1 MSFEFDCHEVLY
13 RPGPARRRQAPTLH
27 HMNGHGGAFGLA
39 QSFSID
45 SWDVLLQ
52 PRQLG
57 AGALKLGQALLDR
70 PHGSLDNVP
79 NGNYTPSSVGLATT
93 VLSAAMAGS
102 AGMADLYDAL
112 GDSDEY
118 LSEIDEASETVAPA
132 DLIASPSRPSIGGD
146 DARSLPELFH
156 CLLEFPS
163 SYYPV
168 QVPAFR
174 VGRDVSLEE
183 RLTRRKNKLLCNGR
197 VVQKLSRKRKRSMQD
212 VDGDQ
217 DVGDVSEDGGSGSD
231 ADEWTSPLWT
241 VGGVSGQKLDQIE
254 GDEDLVYIY
263 TPFNDQTGES
273 DLKSISKEHLRFYLG
288 QRGWN
293 MQVLGRNGV
302 FLNGH
307 YHGQE
312 AEVELADLDVIAIKD
327 LEFRFHL
334 TPLVEDYPGA
344 DPGDLESLSD
354 SDEVDGLKTQPP
366 SKGDISKFLDIDAG
380 DPAPSVEG
388 GQALSAAD
396 APAKPVKLKLKLDTS
411 QQKLDEKSKPPKS
424 PSRSKKPELD
434 PENLL
439 KPGEKLPERRGPGRP
454 PANGKMSKREMRL
467 RQKAQKEGKEYDAL
481 VAKET
486 REKSTAE
493 GAVEGEDG
501 SKDETVRKKKKPRK
515 RSTTAADEGDVD
527 GSIAAPG
534 AERQD
539 SSTDFG
545 PKEPS
550 PKIEDYTEEQ
560 LAKPSGTYQ
569 DFLFTVLSEAGHP
582 LALQQIYNAVKA
594 RWPHFRFG
602 VESNGWESSV
612 RHNLQGC
619 NSFRKA
625 RKEGKGHA
633 WEINPEV
640 PFVSKTT
647 KKPETHFVRPS
658 SQPSTSQYQVRTVGI
673 PPLAGHT
680 PATYA
685 SHFRPNATSLVS
697 GSASNIARPPGIP
710 VAPQGSTQYASAYHN
725 ATMQQLRPGQSVPS
739 AGPTAGP
746 LAAQPRPI
754 PSPNPPVASQAR
766 VGMPPSQ
773 MSQHPDPQLS
783 QLLQQRPNNPAQVS
797 QQRAAPLPPSQNLQR
812 ATAAVGAGLPPTVGS
827 RPGNPMPA
835 GVSQARPAPQSNSF
849 PQSFAN
855 QSINSRRA
863 GVLPATP
870 PLIMDQIRAN
880 QVPTLFTDVKNKFVE
895 NLAPNER
902 SSKAASFD
910 MAIRWV
916 MENSMKDDFKT
927 RTPAQLD
934 SGTVKVVEILRGL
947 LANTVN
953 HETKQMRRQNAQGSG
968 RAGSSG
974 GAAGGVPTRSST
986 PVTPL
991 QAQARLAVPPPA
1003 AGNRV
1008 QHTPPA
1014 SVKAITAP
1022 PSAAVSAMPSPAAP
1036 KVPGNRVFSSTSV
1049 GQIPR
1054 NLQTGATAEAKTS
1067 VTTVAQPS
1075 IINVTD
1081 GSFRNTTARSAPE
1094 SAEQ

>member
-1 MSFEFDCHEVLY
+1 MDVQCHEVLH
-13 RPGPARRRQAPTLH
+13 RPGPARRRQAPSLH
-27 HMNGHGGAFGLA
+27 HMNGHGGGFGLA

-45 SWDVLLQ
+45 SRDLLHQ

-57 AGALKLGQALLDR
+57 AGALDLGQALLDQLD
-70 PHGSLDNVP
+70 GSLANVP
-79 NGNYTPSSVGLATT
+79 YGSYTPTSVGLATT

-118 LSEIDEASETVAPA
+118 LSDIDEASETVAPA

-174 VGRDVSLEE
+174 VGRDVLLEE
-183 RLTRRKNKLLCNGR
+183 RLARHKNKFVSNGA
-197 VVQKLSRKRKRSMQD
+197 VVQKASKKRKRNAQD

-217 DVGDVSEDGGSGSD
+217 AEDDVLEGGAASGSD
-231 ADEWTSPLWT
+231 AEEWTSPLWT

-254 GDEDLVYIY
+254 GEEDLVYIY

-293 MQVLGRNGV
+293 LQVLGRNGV
-302 FLNGH
+302 FLNGD

-327 LEFRFHL
+327 LEFHFHL
-334 TPLVEDYPGA
+334 TPLVQDCPGA
-344 DPGDLESLSD
+344 DPGDLASLSD
-354 SDEVDGLKTQPP
+354 SDDGAVGLQSQPP
-366 SKGDISKFLDIDAG
+366 SKVDIPKFHDMVAG
-380 DPAPSVEG
+380 EPAPRGEVEG
-388 GQALSAAD
+388 GQALSAAS

-411 QQKLDEKSKPPKS
+411 QQKLDEKTKPPKS

-493 GAVEGEDG
+493 GVAEGEDG
-501 SKDETVRKKKKPRK
+501 SRDESARKKKKPNK
-515 RSTTAADEGDVD
+515 RSTTAADEGDLDASV
-527 GSIAAPG
+527 AALH

-569 DFLFTVLSEAGHP
+569 DFLYTVLSEAGHP

-619 NSFRKA
+619 TSFRKA

-633 WEINPEV
+633 WEINPDV

-658 SQPSTSQYQVRTVGI
+658 SQPSTSQYQVRAIGI
-673 PPLAGHT
+673 PPVAG
-680 PATYA
+680 
-685 SHFRPNATSLVS
+685 
-697 GSASNIARPPGIP
+697 
-710 VAPQGSTQYASAYHN
+710 
-725 ATMQQLRPGQSVPS
+725 
-739 AGPTAGP
+739 
-746 LAAQPRPI
+746 
-754 PSPNPPVASQAR
+754 QA
-766 VGMPPSQ
+766 
-773 MSQHPDPQLS
+773 
-783 QLLQQRPNNPAQVS
+783 
-797 QQRAAPLPPSQNLQR
+797 
-812 ATAAVGAGLPPTVGS
+812 
-827 RPGNPMPA
+827 
-835 GVSQARPAPQSNSF
+835 PAPMDRTFVQT
-849 PQSFAN
+849 
-855 QSINSRRA
+855 
-863 GVLPATP
+863 LP
-870 PLIMDQIRAN
+870 R
-880 QVPTLFTDVKNKFVE
+880 
-895 NLAPNER
+895 
-902 SSKAASFD
+902 
-910 MAIRWV
+910 
-916 MENSMKDDFKT
+916 
-927 RTPAQLD
+927 
-934 SGTVKVVEILRGL
+934 
-947 LANTVN
+947 
-953 HETKQMRRQNAQGSG
+953 
-968 RAGSSG
+968 
-974 GAAGGVPTRSST
+974 
-986 PVTPL
+986 
-991 QAQARLAVPPPA
+991 
-1003 AGNRV
+1003 
-1008 QHTPPA
+1008 
-1014 SVKAITAP
+1014 
-1022 PSAAVSAMPSPAAP
+1022 
-1036 KVPGNRVFSSTSV
+1036 
-1049 GQIPR
+1049 
-1054 NLQTGATAEAKTS
+1054 
-1067 VTTVAQPS
+1067 
-1075 IINVTD
+1075 
-1081 GSFRNTTARSAPE
+1081 
-1094 SAEQ
+1094 